1 MLCPR
6 GIFPEQMSY
15 FHYATL
21 TVVEALKQVPNLYL
35 QSEEVRKIMPLSEVE
50 DQWLRELWT
59 PRHSRQHS
67 VFGRMDAMAD
77 LTSPSWKSALEFMEA
92 NLTGVGGVHLIP
104 TAESIIL
111 DVIAPAL
118 QVIAPDL
125 VLETLYDL
133 RELFIQELRDQA
145 RLMGRRGGALAL
157 IDHKSTMQGPTEQHS
172 LQAY

>member
-1 MLCPR
+1 
-6 GIFPEQMSY
+6 
-15 FHYATL
+15 
-21 TVVEALKQVPNLYL
+21 
-35 QSEEVRKIMPLSEVE
+35 E

-59 PRHSRQHS
+59 PRHSAQHS

-104 TAESIIL
+104 TAENVIL
-111 DVIAPAL
+111 DVIVPAL

-133 RELFIQELRDQA
+133 RDLFIQELRDQA
-145 RLMGRRGGALAL
+145 RAMRRKGGAIAL
-157 IDHKSTMQGPTEQHS
+157 IDPKFVMDGPNEQ
-172 LQAY
+172 